1 MKLLF
6 DNLIYYLQDNGGIST
21 YWYELTSRLLIE
33 DEISLKFYEGGKK
46 TSNLLRNELR
56 IAEDQIIER
65 PYFGGLLQKLIKLP
79 GIVEPHIF
87 HSSYFRIPKKT
98 ANTLIVTTVHDFTYE
113 KYYTGFRACAHH
125 YLKKRSINASDHII
139 AVSEHTKND
148 LLNFYPQLNE
158 KSVKV
163 IYHGAA
169 ADYKILEEARIEQE
183 VPFFI
188 FVGSRE
194 HYKNFDFAV
203 QLTTRCKDF
212 HLYIVGSALSVQEK
226 VMLNQRLGNR
236 YRCFEDIGNLQLN
249 VLYNSAF
256 CLLYPSSHEG
266 FGIPMLEAMQA
277 GCPFIALKGSAVP
290 EVAGEAGV
298 LLETLDLEEAHATV
312 QYILS
317 QKEVIIQKGL
327 LQAAKF
333 SWDRCFEETYSLYK
347 SIAS

>member
-1 MKLLF
+1 MRLLF

-21 YWYELTSRLLIE
+21 YWYELTSRLLME

-46 TSNLLRNELR
+46 TSNLLRNQLR

-65 PYFGGLLQKLIKLP
+65 PYLGGLLQKLVPLP
-79 GIVEPHIF
+79 RVVEPHIF
-87 HSSYFRIPKKT
+87 HSSYFRIPKRT
-98 ANTLIVTTVHDFTYE
+98 TDTVIVTTVHDFTYE

-125 YLKKRSINASDHII
+125 YLKKRSINASDYII
-139 AVSEHTKND
+139 AVSQHTKND

-169 ADYKILEEARIEQE
+169 TDYKILGKAKMEQE

-212 HLYIVGSALSVQEK
+212 HLYVVGSSLSVREEAMVAQW
-226 VMLNQRLGNR
+226 LGNR
-236 YRCFEDIGNLQLN
+236 YRCFKEISNIQLN
-249 VLYNSAF
+249 QLYNRAF

-266 FGIPMLEAMQA
+266 FGIPILEAMQA
-277 GCPFIALKGSAVP
+277 GCPFIALKASAVP
-290 EVAGEAGV
+290 EVAGQAGV
-298 LLETLDLEEAHATV
+298 LLETLDLDEAYAGV
-312 QYILS
+312 QYINY
-317 QKEVIIQKGL
+317 QREVIIQKGL

-333 SWDRCFEETYSLYK
+333 SWDRCFDETYSLYK